1 MNNDHAMA
9 IVCDLALC
17 IGREVTL
24 DALLTKVLQRFMYH
38 CATPVGVVLQ
48 QKPEGYTLLKAIGDE
63 QLCQHTGTTLTL
75 PAWVSEEAHCLLQ
88 QTIPLPGSRP
98 YRFAYRLRVDGGYL
112 ILLLAPQPQ
121 QQLVPVCHLFSP
133 VLGNLARTI
142 QLCKD
147 SELLA
152 LRQQAELKD
161 LQHFNESLLKAIP
174 IPVFYKDIEGRFLGC
189 NQAFNQVIGLGKE
202 ALLGRRVEELLP
214 VGLAEA
220 YSMREAELLR
230 SRQPQCIEQQLHDRN
245 GMRYQVICFKDL
257 FYDHQGM
264 VAGIIGTLVDITRLK
279 ESERHQRDL
288 LFQTIS
294 ALASAI
300 SHKDRNSAG
309 HELRGRDLALAIGQ
323 AMQLRQER
331 LDALG
336 LAAMVHNI
344 GLLQIPTEI
353 ITRPRELRPV
363 EFELIKQHPQAGHDI
378 LKQIDFPW
386 PIATIV
392 LQHHENLDGSGYPQ
406 GLAGNAITL
415 EARIIRVAD
424 SLIAMTSHRPFR
436 RAMPLSDAFAELTR
450 YAGIHYDEKVVNS
463 CIVLWQTG
471 YHFGPPISQ
480 LADKAG

>member
-1 MNNDHAMA
+1 M
-9 IVCDLALC
+9 
-17 IGREVTL
+17 
-24 DALLTKVLQRFMYH
+24 
-38 CATPVGVVLQ
+38 
-48 QKPEGYTLLKAIGDE
+48 
-63 QLCQHTGTTLTL
+63 
-75 PAWVSEEAHCLLQ
+75 
-88 QTIPLPGSRP
+88 
-98 YRFAYRLRVDGGYL
+98 
-112 ILLLAPQPQ
+112 
-121 QQLVPVCHLFSP
+121 
-133 VLGNLARTI
+133 
-142 QLCKD
+142 
-147 SELLA
+147 
-152 LRQQAELKD
+152 
-161 LQHFNESLLKAIP
+161 
-174 IPVFYKDIEGRFLGC
+174 
-189 NQAFNQVIGLGKE
+189 
-202 ALLGRRVEELLP
+202 
-214 VGLAEA
+214 
-220 YSMREAELLR
+220 
-230 SRQPQCIEQQLHDRN
+230 
-245 GMRYQVICFKDL
+245 
-257 FYDHQGM
+257 
-264 VAGIIGTLVDITRLK
+264 
-279 ESERHQRDL
+279 
-288 LFQTIS
+288 
-294 ALASAI
+294 
-300 SHKDRNSAG
+300 
-309 HELRGRDLALAIGQ
+309 ALAIGQ

>member
-24 DALLTKVLQRFMYH
+24 DALLTKVLQRFLFH
-38 CATPVGVVLQ
+38 CACPVGLVLQ
-48 QKPEGYTLLKAIGDE
+48 QLPQGEYKIIKALGDE
-63 QLCQHTGTTLTL
+63 QLVSHQGEPLALPHWVGDGEQCILRAPLPL
-75 PAWVSEEAHCLLQ
+75 PAA
-88 QTIPLPGSRP
+88 RP
-98 YRFAYRLRVDGGYL
+98 YPFAYRLRIEGGYL
-112 ILLLAPQPQ
+112 MLLLSPNPEQ
-121 QQLVPVCHLFSP
+121 QGEGLCHLFSP
-133 VLGNLARTI
+133 ILGNLARAI
-142 QLCKD
+142 QLCRD
-147 SELLA
+147 SEQLA
-152 LRQQAELKD
+152 LRQQAELVD
-161 LQHFNESLLKAIP
+161 MQRFNESLLRAIP
-174 IPVFYKDIEGRFLGC
+174 IPVFYKDVEGRFLGC
-189 NQAFNQVIGLGKE
+189 NQAFNQVIGIGKE

-309 HELRGRDLALAIGQ
+309 HELRVRDLALAIGQ

-344 GLLQIPTEI
+344 GLLQIPAEI
-353 ITRPRELRPV
+353 LTRPRELREV
-363 EFELIKQHPQAGHDI
+363 EFELIKLHPQAGCEI
-378 LKQIDFPW
+378 LQQIDFPW

-392 LQHHENLDGSGYPQ
+392 QQHHENMDGSGYPQ
-406 GLAGNAITL
+406 GLQGDAICL

-424 SLIAMTSHRPFR
+424 SLAAMTAHRPFR
-436 RAMPLSDAFAELTR
+436 RALSFTDAFAELTR
-450 YAGIHYDEKVVNS
+450 YAGVHYDEQVVS
-463 CIVLWQTG
+463 ACFAVWQAG
-471 YHFGPPISQ
+471 YRFAP
-480 LADKAG
+480 L